1 MFYLRLNKIR
11 IFNNYTLLGPS
22 DLQLMSFVTM
32 GEADFP
38 MLDEFYRTSDASI
51 KKDLVA
57 QAVTKVISSRIM
69 PQVQSIKDNQ
79 VIYFGDTGYNVF
91 VNNEIPQDVNWLLLA
106 IKSNQKMVDNA
117 KLASEILTEQN
128 LTSLVGAIA
137 VLASMTNP
145 VTAAVT
151 TLTTLVAQSVL
162 KICANAKDKQL
173 GMLLTSFVRQEH
185 YPYGKRDAQDVPDTT
200 GNMRVDYTIFGF

>member
-22 DLQLMSFVTM
+22 NLQLMSFVTM

-38 MLDEFYRTSDASI
+38 MLDEFYRTSDAAV
-51 KKDLVA
+51 KKELVA
-57 QAVTKVISSRIM
+57 RAVAKVVSSRIM
-69 PQVQSIKDNQ
+69 PQIQRVKDNQ
-79 VIYFGDTGYNVF
+79 IIYFGDTGYNVF
-91 VNNEIPQDVNWLLLA
+91 VNEAIPQDLNWMLLA

-117 KLASEILTEQN
+117 RLASQILTEQN
-128 LTSLVGAIA
+128 LNTFVGALA
-137 VLASMTNP
+137 VLSGMASP
-145 VTAAVT
+145 VTAAVS

-162 KICANAKDKQL
+162 KVCANAKDHQL
-173 GMLLTSFVRQEH
+173 GLLLTSFVRQEH
-185 YPYGKRDAQDVPDTT
+185 YPNGKRDAQNVPDAT

>member
-22 DLQLMSFVTM
+22 NLQLMSFVTM

-38 MLDEFYRTSDASI
+38 MLDEFYRTSDAAV
-51 KKDLVA
+51 KKELVA
-57 QAVTKVISSRIM
+57 RAVAKVISSRIM
-69 PQVQSIKDNQ
+69 PQIQRVKDNQ
-79 VIYFGDTGYNVF
+79 IIYFGDTGYNVF
-91 VNNEIPQDVNWLLLA
+91 VNESIPQDLNWMLLA

-117 KLASEILTEQN
+117 KLASQILTEQN
-128 LTSLVGAIA
+128 LNTFVGALA
-137 VLASMTNP
+137 VLSGMASP
-145 VTAAVT
+145 VTAAVS

-162 KICANAKDKQL
+162 KVCANAKDHQL
-173 GMLLTSFVRQEH
+173 GLLLTSFVRQEH
-185 YPYGKRDAQDVPDTT
+185 YPNGKRDAQNVPDAT